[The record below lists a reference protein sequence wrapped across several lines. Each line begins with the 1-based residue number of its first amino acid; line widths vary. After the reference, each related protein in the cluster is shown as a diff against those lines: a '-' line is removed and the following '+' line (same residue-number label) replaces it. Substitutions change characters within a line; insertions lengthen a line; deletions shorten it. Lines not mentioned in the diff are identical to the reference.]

1 MPSRNAPA
9 PRRGP
14 PFAHKRGAQPTSGAR
29 AMTSEW
35 VDYGW
40 SVQLSRETTRRV
52 ERVQGEANS
61 AYVLQIRRDRPVD
74 AFSVRN
80 ALFWEHRRLPDPRLV
95 STPATDVFCFFAGEE
110 PEDDDAYRAS
120 MQDVRRRYHR
130 GGAPGQV
137 RVHPLFG
144 PMRDREFTVW
154 PVEFDGGAWCT
165 LVLRV
170 RPRESGSG
178 GGGSSGDGFADRE
191 VVDMAV
197 VDPLAQGRDARRRIL
212 QRRLPTIL
220 AQGCIALRTGAVRV
234 HDARAPDVAGAWET
248 GYVAYAVARELLRR
262 LKVLTWR
269 RREGGRNKNKDDDG
283 VDLVFGPWEEYYD
296 VDAYRQHMLAG
307 CAHQTVERSDY
318 RVRLCMEVPSDGS
331 MYDPE
336 ALSRRPDGDA
346 PPDERFSYIF
356 PRGENPDPVVVQVG
370 GGGGARQP
378 PLLAA
383 AAAKADEVPSP
394 SPSSQ
399 PVVIKQEIPD
409 DEDEYYEYGAG
420 AGAAVPRQP
429 SVLAPYD
436 DGQGVYV
443 EVPGGGDGNDVA
455 MRDTSVPPVAA
466 VVAAPDLPASVADQ
480 QIIEISDDD
489 GDDDEEEEE
498 QQYMPAPRGQ
508 APGALMMNPGR
519 PILGFGPLPPIVPLA
534 EAETGTITFGA
545 PEDDGE
551 FSDEFDDDNDDDDDD
566 SMVEAEQVDL
576 FAAPEPGFGRNVGYQ
591 FTPASAAPGMGDSAK
606 RAREGDDGDD
616 AASAKKV
623 RYEGYVEID

>member
-1 MPSRNAPA
+1 MPPRNAPA

-40 SVQLSRETTRRV
+40 SVQLSRDITRRV

-80 ALFWEHRRLPDPRLV
+80 ALFWEHRKLPDPRLV

-110 PEDDDAYRAS
+110 PEDDDAYRAT
-120 MQDVRRRYHR
+120 MQDVRRRR
-130 GGAPGQV
+130 GGGGGEL

-170 RPRESGSG
+170 RPREGGTSG
-178 GGGSSGDGFADRE
+178 GIGGNDSFADRE

-197 VDPLAQGRDARRRIL
+197 VDPLPQGRDARRRIL

-234 HDARAPDVAGAWET
+234 HDARAPDVVAGAWET
-248 GYVAYAVARELLRR
+248 GYVAYAVAREVLRR

-269 RREGGRNKNKDDDG
+269 RREAGGRGRNKNDDYG
-283 VDLVFGPWEEYYD
+283 VRELVFGPWEEYYD

-336 ALSRRPDGDA
+336 ALSHRPAADA

-356 PRGENPDPVVVQVG
+356 PRGENPDPVIVQVV
-370 GGGGARQP
+370 GAGTRQQQ

-383 AAAKADEVPSP
+383 AAKVPSP
-394 SPSSQ
+394 SP

-409 DEDEYYEYGAG
+409 GEDEYYEYGAG

-436 DGQGVYV
+436 AGQGVYM
-443 EVPGGGDGNDVA
+443 EVPGGGGGDGNDDVA
-455 MRDTSVPPVAA
+455 MRDTSVAPVAA
-466 VVAAPDLPASVADQ
+466 VVAPTPNLPASVADQ
-480 QIIEISDDD
+480 QIIEISDDE
-489 GDDDEEEEE
+489 GDDDEEE
-498 QQYMPAPRGQ
+498 QYMPAPRGQ

-545 PEDDGE
+545 PMDDGE
-551 FSDEFDDDNDDDDDD
+551 FSDQFGDDDDDDDDDDD

-576 FAAPEPGFGRNVGYQ
+576 FAAPEPGFSRNAAYQ
-591 FTPASAAPGMGDSAK
+591 FTPASATTGMGIPAK
-606 RAREGDDGDD
+606 RAREGDDSDD
-616 AASAKKV
+616 AASAKKI
-623 RYEGYVEID
+623 RYEGCVEID